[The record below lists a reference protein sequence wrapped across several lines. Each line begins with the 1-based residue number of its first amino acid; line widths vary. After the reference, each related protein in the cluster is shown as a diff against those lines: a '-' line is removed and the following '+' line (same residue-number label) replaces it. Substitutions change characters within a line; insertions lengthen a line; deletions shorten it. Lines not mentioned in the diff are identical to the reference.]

1 MDVSVASGTGVEAG
15 AQPLNRTARKA
26 NARRIDLVDTL
37 IKPSP

>member
-1 MDVSVASGTGVEAG
+1 MDVSVASGIGVEEG

-26 NARRIDLVDTL
+26 NARILDLVDSL